1 MRGYIS
7 TLLIISVVGGIVS
20 SLCSSISSLK
30 KYINYFVG
38 LIAIICMLS
47 PLASFLSNIGSTKD
61 FIKEYFDSFASEE
74 IINSTNDIIINSGI
88 DSIKSGIENT
98 LIQKFGFNESD
109 IIVELDIDKSN
120 IEAIKI
126 KKINIILTG
135 KASWSDVDRVK
146 SYLESIIGGNIS
158 VKRS

>member
-1 MRGYIS
+1 
-7 TLLIISVVGGIVS
+7 
-20 SLCSSISSLK
+20 
-30 KYINYFVG
+30 
-38 LIAIICMLS
+38 MLS

-88 DSIKSGIENT
+88 DSIKNGIENT
-98 LIQKFGFNESD
+98 LIQKFGFNEGD